1 MKIVKVYLNSLTK
14 EIEDKKGLYCCAEV
28 LKETFIND
36 EFIYE
41 CKLIEEDYN
50 GFIYK
55 YLEKKQVTFSSV
67 LSKKHIKNRPLDK
80 GFINDSTANRLEKIR
95 S

>member
-41 CKLIEEDYN
+41 CKLIEE
-50 GFIYK
+50 G
-55 YLEKKQVTFSSV
+55 L
-67 LSKKHIKNRPLDK
+67 
-80 GFINDSTANRLEKIR
+80 
-95 S
+95 